1 MGTTESTSE
10 PATGLSV
17 EVRAKLH
24 ARGGRMTRPREA
36 VLGVL
41 ADDGRHLSAEEIVT
55 AVAARDAA
63 VHRTSVYRTLDAL
76 THLGV
81 VQHVH
86 LSHGSTAY
94 HLVEDERDH
103 LHLQCSSCRTIQD
116 VPLAALLDAAGSIE
130 AAYGFRVDVGHV
142 ALSGWCTS
150 CQGEG
155 LAHDP
160 HDGS

>member
-1 MGTTESTSE
+1 MSTRAST
-10 PATGLSV
+10 PDPDAASGRSD

-41 ADDGRHLSAEEIVT
+41 AQDGRHLSAEEIVT
-55 AVAARDAA
+55 AVAARDEA
-63 VHRTSVYRTLDAL
+63 VHRTSVYRTLEAL
-76 THLGV
+76 TGLGV

-94 HLVEDERDH
+94 HLVQDDRDH
-103 LHLQCSSCRTIQD
+103 LHLQCASCRAIQD
-116 VPLAALLDAAGSIE
+116 VPLDVLLDAAGSIE
-130 AAYGFRVDVGHV
+130 RAYGFRVDVGHV

-150 CQGEG
+150 CR
-155 LAHDP
+155 
-160 HDGS
+160 GSAT